1 MHPKLPPRI
10 DASANS
16 HRRKL
21 KRMTRTAINTRRSHS
36 ERREEAERSMLDAA
50 VKIVAERGLED
61 LTLAECGEAAGYS
74 RGLAA
79 HYFGSKEELIS
90 AIAQHIVDDYSQR
103 LRADRR
109 ARVGLVGLLESIDF
123 YLESGR
129 SNVTTLRAFHA
140 VLGSAVKQSPLS
152 AAIAQLN
159 RQSVESFSRTIKSG
173 IERGEIRRD
182 IDAVAQAT
190 IIISALRGVM
200 TQWLLDPKRVN
211 LNAIKKQLRADL
223 TRSLSV

>member
-21 KRMTRTAINTRRSHS
+21 KRMTRTAINIRRSHS

-90 AIAQHIVDDYSQR
+90 AIAQHIVDDYSER
-103 LRADRR
+103 LRTDRR
-109 ARVGLVGLLESIDF
+109 MRVGLAGLLDSIDF
-123 YLESGR
+123 YIESGR
-129 SNVTTLRAFHA
+129 SNVVTLRAFHA
-140 VLGSAVKQSPLS
+140 VLGSAIKQTSLS
-152 AAIAQLN
+152 TAIAQLN
-159 RQSVESFSRTIKSG
+159 RHSVESFSRTIKSG

-190 IIISALRGVM
+190 IIIAALRGVM

>member
-1 MHPKLPPRI
+1 
-10 DASANS
+10 
-16 HRRKL
+16 
-21 KRMTRTAINTRRSHS
+21 MTRTAIKTRRSHL

-50 VKIVAERGLED
+50 VSIVSERGLED

-109 ARVGLVGLLESIDF
+109 TRTGLTGLLESVDF
-123 YLESGR
+123 YIDSGR
-129 SNVTTLRAFHA
+129 SNVTVLRAFHA
-140 VLGSAVKQSPLS
+140 VLGSAVKQAPLS
-152 AAIAQLN
+152 KAIADLN
-159 RQSVESFSRTIKSG
+159 RQSVESFARTIKSG
-173 IERGEIRRD
+173 MRIGEIRRD
-182 IDAVAQAT
+182 IDAIAQAT
-190 IIISALRGVM
+190 LIISALRGVM

-211 LNAIKKQLRADL
+211 LSAIKKQLRADL
-223 TRSLSV
+223 TRSLSNGT